1 MSGFSS
7 AGKAKYAAWGILFV
21 VNIVALALS
30 ARINQFQDFFYVAD
44 LFPLALSAITLSFIV
59 ILTLVDFTSNNAFT
73 ARPAFDLAFLFVG
86 SILWMSFNAFS
97 TARWAGVPM
106 ACGNIPDD
114 FADERAWCSDVQ
126 ALKAV
131 VWVEWVG
138 FLLTALL
145 TLRYVLAQNSAGRR
159 HIWRTPLSRFTPVSA
174 SAFTGYP
181 GSSAPVDDIY
191 TNNTTTNNGGYNADL
206 SGHMAFNGAPAT
218 TAFEQQFA
226 QNQDAEGGRQ
236 YQYQPQQPS
245 PMAGQYRGQ
254 TGYGATAYASN
265 QYGGNAY

>member
-30 ARINQFQDFFYVAD
+30 ARINQFQEFFYVAD
-44 LFPLALSAITLSFIV
+44 LFPLALSAITLAFLV
-59 ILTLVDFTSNNAFT
+59 ILTLIDFASNNSPT
-73 ARPAFDLAFLFVG
+73 ARPTFDLAFLFVS

-106 ACGNIPDD
+106 ACGNIPDE

-131 VWVEWVG
+131 VWIEWVG
-138 FLLTALL
+138 FFLTALL
-145 TLRYVLAQNSAGRR
+145 TLRYVVAQNSAGRR
-159 HIWRTPLSRFTPVSA
+159 HVWRTPLSRFSP
-174 SAFTGYP
+174 SAFGGFT
-181 GSSAPVDDIY
+181 GSSAPVNDIY
-191 TNNTTTNNGGYNADL
+191 TNTNTNNNGGYNADL
-206 SGHMAFNGAPAT
+206 GGHMAFNGAPAT

-226 QNQDAEGGRQ
+226 QNNDAEGGLQ
-236 YQYQPQQPS
+236 YHYQPQQAS

-265 QYGGNAY
+265 QYGSNAY